1 MSEASPATDVVATAG
16 VGRVVCAMAT
26 PFDLAGALD
35 LAAAARLAQHLVR
48 SGVDTVLVNGTT
60 GESPTLRG
68 DEPWRLLDTVL
79 EAVGNDV
86 SVMMGTG
93 TNNTATTVEA
103 TAKATE
109 RGAASVLVVT
119 PYYNRPEQLGLE
131 RHFRAAADATN
142 LPVVLYDIPFRSGR
156 EIATETLIE
165 LAQVTNIVGV
175 KDATADLGKV
185 ADVIAATRT
194 APGGFGV
201 WCGADEANLPIL
213 AVGGS
218 GVISVSA
225 HLVAHEITEMV
236 AIFNDDP
243 IRARELH
250 LRCMPLHR
258 ALFAE
263 PSPAPLKAA
272 LKELGLIEGG
282 LRLPL
287 IDASD
292 DARHRVMAVY
302 EQIVASR

>member
-1 MSEASPATDVVATAG
+1 MPEATSDSDITTSVG
-16 VGRVVCAMAT
+16 IGRVVCAMVT
-26 PFDLAGALD
+26 PFDRDGGLD
-35 LAAAARLAQHLVR
+35 LVSAANLAQQLVR
-48 SGVDTVLVNGTT
+48 DGVDTVLVNGTT

-79 EAVGNDV
+79 DAVGDDV
-86 SVMMGTG
+86 AVMMGTG

-103 TAKATE
+103 TEQATA
-109 RGAASVLVVT
+109 RGASSVLIVT
-119 PYYNRPEQLGLE
+119 PYYNRPEQPGLM
-131 RHFRAAADATN
+131 RHFQAAAESTQ

-156 EIATETLIE
+156 EIATETLIA
-165 LAQVTNIVGV
+165 LAHVTNIVGV

-201 WCGADEANLPIL
+201 WCGADEVNLPIL
-213 AVGGS
+213 AVGGA

-225 HLVAHEITEMV
+225 HLVALEIAEMIAV
-236 AIFNDDP
+236 FEDAP
-243 IRARELH
+243 ARARELH

-272 LKELGLIEGG
+272 LRELGLIDGG
-282 LRLPL
+282 LRLPMV
-287 IDASD
+287 DASE
-292 DARHRVMAVY
+292 AVRQRVMAAY
-302 EQIVASR
+302 EQIRTHR